1 MNHVDKSRARDS
13 NWKALEVAD
22 APGGVRSVFDA
33 AVSPDGL
40 GALQQASRWMTNARM
55 NENEIDRGLRGRERL
70 NAFISRLDEMR
81 KAEVK
86 PFDMGWVAE
95 PTLGGAGMLPT
106 RLAGAGST
114 GAERAAAVVVRLL
127 SELPACN
134 GLSALAV
141 VVEGVN
147 LPEPVEMNGRDDP
160 LLPTSVAFVGS
171 GSLFANRGLF
181 AVQTRLDSGLR
192 VGGLPELERDV
203 QGPLLPLP
211 LYNLMAAVSGR
222 SKGGAGSA
230 DLGLRIFVEALCS
243 VMQRDWRRSEKRPVL
258 VQTTLREFLSWFYLR
273 RKPRPAEYWPR
284 LMHACSA
291 LDREDVRVPWRDPET
306 GAGGL
311 RRVVSLVDIPRGPHA
326 LDDTIGMVVHLP
338 PGSRSGPTINR
349 SQLRHW
355 GYKSEPAY
363 RAKVALAYQWYR
375 PGVTRIPAGKNKE
388 GWIQSRDP
396 ESYEPYSRDRI
407 VELCY
412 PTSVHSNRRM
422 LVSRSWKILRLLE
435 AYGELRIVGERILPP
450 AEDTEIIV

>member
-1 MNHVDKSRARDS
+1 MDIIDKSRARDS
-13 NWKALEVAD
+13 NRTAWEVAD
-22 APGGVRSVFDA
+22 APGGVRAVFDA
-33 AVSPDGL
+33 ALSPDGL
-40 GALQQASRWMTNARM
+40 GALHQASRRMTNPRM
-55 NENEIDRGLRGRERL
+55 KEAEINSGLRARERL

-81 KAEVK
+81 RAEVK
-86 PFDMGWVAE
+86 PFDTGWVAE
-95 PTLGGAGMLPT
+95 PGLAGVGMLPMQLGGAGSN
-106 RLAGAGST
+106 GG
-114 GAERAAAVVVRLL
+114 ERAATVVVRLL
-127 SELPACN
+127 AELPACD

-147 LPEPVEMNGRDDP
+147 LPEPVVLNGRDDP
-160 LLPTSVAFVGS
+160 LLPTSVALVGPC
-171 GSLFANRGLF
+171 SLFANRGLY

-192 VGGLPELERDV
+192 VGGLPVLERDI

-211 LYNLMAAVSGR
+211 LYNLLTAVAGR

-243 VMQRDWRRSEKRPVL
+243 VMQRDWRRSEKRPVM

-284 LMHACSA
+284 LMHACTA

-306 GAGGL
+306 GRGGL

-349 SQLRHW
+349 SQLRYW

-375 PGVTRIPAGKNKE
+375 PGVTRIPAGDSK
-388 GWIQSRDP
+388 GDWVQSQDP

-412 PTSVHSNRRM
+412 PTSVHSNRRT
-422 LVSRSWKILRLLE
+422 LVSRSWKIIRLLE
-435 AYGELRIVGERILPP
+435 AYGELRIVRDRILPST
-450 AEDTEIIV
+450 EDPEIIV